1 LFMDELKIN
10 KNNLTQQIVAIV
22 DDEEL
27 VTQTIKAFL
36 NLETNY
42 NILTFQSPTVAI
54 QKLAEAQPDLVIADF
69 LMPEMNGLEFLAK
82 IKKMYPNI
90 PRILLTGYADK
101 ENAIKGIN
109 DVGLYQYIQKP
120 WDNEN
125 LKLVIKNGLDNKN
138 LELTLREKI
147 KEIDKILRQREEL
160 FQVHHLLQEEV
171 SLAKRIH
178 SKLVGPQFLEIN
190 GISINVLYKPTFEI
204 GGDYY
209 DIMPLSDNR
218 LAVIIADLTG
228 HGIQAALCTALL
240 KFAFNEFKDSQASIE
255 RIVKGMNDVLYR
267 GLPSDI
273 FAAALLVVIHTE
285 TKTCEIINCGIPY
298 PILKKK
304 EKKKIN
310 KLPVNG
316 YLLGMIE
323 DELYEPGEKETIY
336 LNNIDCL
343 FLYTD
348 GLTEA
353 KNDKGEMFDQKH
365 LYKIIEQNMNASR
378 EEISEKLVNSVMT
391 FKGSKQFVDDLTILS
406 IERK

>member
-1 LFMDELKIN
+1 MDQL
-10 KNNLTQQIVAIV
+10 NNNNNNHPVIAIV
-22 DDEEL
+22 DDEEM

-36 NLETNY
+36 SLETNY
-42 NILTFQSPTVAI
+42 NILTFQSPTNAI
-54 QKLAEAQPDLVIADF
+54 QGLTETPPDLVIADF

-82 IKKMYPNI
+82 IKQMYPDI

-109 DVGLYQYIQKP
+109 DVGLFQYIQKP

-125 LKLVIKNGLDNKN
+125 LKMVIKNGLDNKN
-138 LELTLREKI
+138 LELALREKL
-147 KEIDKILRQREEL
+147 KEMDSILLQREEL
-160 FQVHHLLQEEV
+160 FHVNNLLQEEV

-178 SKLVGPQFLEIN
+178 AKLVGPNTLEAD
-190 GISINVLYKPTFEI
+190 GISIKVHYKPTFEI

-209 DIMPLSDNR
+209 DIMPLSNNR

-240 KFAFNEFKDSQASIE
+240 KFAFNDFRETYATIE
-255 RIVKGMNDVLYR
+255 LIVKGMNDVLYR
-267 GLPSDI
+267 GLPGDI
-273 FAAALLVVIHTE
+273 FAAALIVVINTE
-285 TKTCEIINCGIPY
+285 TNTCEIINCGIPY
-298 PILKKK
+298 PLFLDR
-304 EKKKIN
+304 EKNKAN
-310 KLPVNG
+310 KLSVNG

-323 DELYEPGEKETIY
+323 DELYEPGNKETIY
-336 LNNIDCL
+336 LNKNDCL

-353 KNDKGEMFDQKH
+353 KNDKGNMIDKKH
-365 LYKIIEQNMNASR
+365 IYKIVEKNIDASR
-378 EEISEKLVNSVMT
+378 EEITKKLIDSIIK
-391 FKGSKQFVDDLTILS
+391 FKGSRQFVDDLTILS